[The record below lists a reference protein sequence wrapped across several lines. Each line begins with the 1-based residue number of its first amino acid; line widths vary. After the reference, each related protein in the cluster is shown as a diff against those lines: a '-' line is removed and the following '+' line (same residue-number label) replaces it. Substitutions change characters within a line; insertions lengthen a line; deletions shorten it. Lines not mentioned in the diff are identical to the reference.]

1 MNKNIGTLYLK
12 NNNMTSDEIIDF
24 LKETNAPRFLLNKE
38 RLETNSPPLTD
49 AEKLEYAKY
58 SINSYRKIIA
68 GEYLLSCF
76 ERFGPG
82 VTSTYAFRHENNIIA
97 LDEEVIKTLLT
108 HQIEKVILEK
118 RPNEGYLALWRF
130 YVSNDQHEKST
141 GEKWMQNF
149 IDDVFIKGYQL
160 LDSPVSSDLIH

>member
-1 MNKNIGTLYLK
+1 MKRE
-12 NNNMTSDEIIDF
+12 NMTPDEIIEF
-24 LKETNAPRFLLNKE
+24 LKGTSAPKFLLDKK

-49 AEKLEYAKY
+49 GEKLEYAKY
-58 SINSYRKIIA
+58 SINNYRGIIA

-76 ERFGPG
+76 ERFGAG

-97 LDEEVIKTLLT
+97 LDDEVIKTLLA
-108 HQIEKVILEK
+108 HQIEKVILER
-118 RPNEGYLALWRF
+118 RPNDGYLALWQF
-130 YVSNDQHEKST
+130 YVSNDQHEKDT

-160 LDSPVSSDLIH
+160 LDSPTSGDLIH